1 MPTHSSSESVPA
13 EILVAGNSKEQ
24 KEHSLNACRQLME
37 IVIDRWTFGW
47 AWNTSG
53 LMRRKQ
59 EVDCL

>member
-1 MPTHSSSESVPA
+1 MPTHSSSESVLV
-13 EILVAGNSKEQ
+13 EILVVGKSIKQ
-24 KEHSLNACRQLME
+24 KEHSLNACRQLIE

-59 EVDCL
+59 EVDRL